1 MRGHHLAGRVYF
13 FSVAGGVRGNLC
25 GLFAGAAGAFQVLT
39 NLLAARTRC
48 VEILLR
54 VALDLRRAA
63 AASGDFVAERAKPV
77 GQLGLI
83 DGGGELLR
91 REETL
96 RLNGA
101 RLAVV
106 ALGHIEDDGVGVKL
120 RRNVTIDRAGGVML
134 ELRRNELACRLRLD
148 GCRRCAPACSVRA
161 AQVRPARCPD
171 GPAGRGR
178 RHPRER

>member
-1 MRGHHLAGRVYF
+1 MLEPFARGADDGFGLVSEVGGELAMRGHHFTGRVNF
-13 FSVAGGVRGNLC
+13 FAVAGGVRGDLC
-25 GLFAGAAGAFQVLT
+25 GLFAGAARALQILT

-63 AASGDFVAERAKPV
+63 AASGDLVTELAKPV

-91 REETL
+91 REQAL

-101 RLAVV
+101 GLAVV
-106 ALGHIEDDGVGVKL
+106 ALGHVEDDRVGVQL
-120 RRNVTIDRAGGVML
+120 RRNVTIHGAGGIML
-134 ELRRNELACRLRLD
+134 EL
-148 GCRRCAPACSVRA
+148 CRR
-161 AQVRPARCPD
+161 
-171 GPAGRGR
+171 
-178 RHPRER
+178 